1 MIRAC
6 VDDNQTNWDQLLEKL
21 SFAYN
26 TSVHLTPFE
35 LQFGRKPNIPIDIE
49 LPNTEL
55 CTREKIRKEI

>member
-26 TSVHLTPFE
+26 TSVQLTTKLTRFE
-35 LQFGRKPNIPIDIE
+35 LQFGRKPNIPIDI
-49 LPNTEL
+49 
-55 CTREKIRKEI
+55 